1 MQFNFPEDI
10 YGDAKY
16 WLKANFSMKFLMLT
30 FLLLFVPQVLIL
42 RGLLIFLSPF
52 EKFNIVIQ
60 MKKKLRSLKKARI
73 YFTELI

>member
-1 MQFNFPEDI
+1 MQFNFPEDF

-16 WLKANFSMKFLMLT
+16 WLKANFAMKFLMLT